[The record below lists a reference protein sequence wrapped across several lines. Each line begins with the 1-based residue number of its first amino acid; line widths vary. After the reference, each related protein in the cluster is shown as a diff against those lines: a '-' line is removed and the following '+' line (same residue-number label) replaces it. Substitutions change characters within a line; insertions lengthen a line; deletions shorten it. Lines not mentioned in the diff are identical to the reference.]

1 MGALKNIFAAAGL
14 LAAAGA
20 GETIY
25 FYNRTMKRGNAKTE
39 RTTKMSGTDWEQYF
53 PLMEERKGFVLAQTH
68 RDVYIRSFDGL
79 KLHAVYFPG
88 MKQEE
93 NPGQS
98 EGGFRQG
105 AAGRQETG
113 QAGAAVQQETG
124 QAGAAAQQETGRA
137 ENALQTDTA
146 ECECAAGRASDAVG
160 SAAPC
165 PRKAVICF
173 HGYTGE
179 GLSNYIA
186 MTDYFLKQ
194 GYAVLLPDARA
205 HGESEGEYIG
215 FGCLDRKDALGWIN
229 WLIKECGE
237 EVSVLLHGTS
247 MGGATVLMASG
258 LELPPNVK
266 GIVSDCG
273 FTSPK
278 EVFTHVLN
286 HMYHLP
292 AFPAIQGADFLNR
305 KLAGYGMDECNAKY
319 EVRKA
324 KVPILFIHGSAD
336 TFVPCS
342 MCHEIYD
349 NCASPKRKLIVEGA
363 AHAESY
369 YKDMEAYE
377 KALSEFAD
385 EVMWVK

>member
-1 MGALKNIFAAAGL
+1 MGALKNVFVAAGL
-14 LAAAGA
+14 LAAAGV
-20 GETIY
+20 GETVY

-39 RTTKMSGTDWEQYF
+39 RTTKMSGTDWEKYF
-53 PLMEERKGFVLAQTH
+53 PLMEKRKGFVLEQPH
-68 RDVYIRSFDGL
+68 RDVYITSFDGL
-79 KLHAVYFPG
+79 KLHATFFP
-88 MKQEE
+88 
-93 NPGQS
+93 
-98 EGGFRQG
+98 R
-105 AAGRQETG
+105 TG
-113 QAGAAVQQETG
+113 QQENISQGEAEAPGAG
-124 QAGAAAQQETGRA
+124 
-137 ENALQTDTA
+137 
-146 ECECAAGRASDAVG
+146 
-160 SAAPC
+160 
-165 PRKAVICF
+165 KAVICF

-205 HGESEGEYIG
+205 HGWSEGEYIG
-215 FGCLDRKDALGWIN
+215 FGCLDRKDALDWIG

-258 LELPPNVK
+258 LELPANVK

-278 EVFTHVLN
+278 EVFTYVLN

-292 AFPAIQGADFLNR
+292 AFPAIQGADLLNR

-324 KVPILFIHGSAD
+324 RVPILFIHGSAD

-342 MCHEIYD
+342 MCHEMYD
-349 NCASPKRKLIVEGA
+349 NCASPKRMLIVEGA

-377 KALSEFAD
+377 KALSEFAE
-385 EVMWVK
+385 EVMHGKTSGMWADE